1 MAPRQKFNPRT
12 GKFEEVTPP
21 VKAGDAEFAA
31 AQDRAAAAREKAK
44 SSGPSTKFDTPTG
57 TTLPTRQY
65 ASNDTRTDTRPKAPA
80 GKTKS
85 KVVGAYT
92 PVPRTDASGRSGAG
106 ATGPPSTVLTP
117 KFIEDIVTK
126 VLNGETVTPQEQALF
141 DAYLNEGGSGPSA
154 AQKAAE
160 EARKNADSYRAGMSA
175 ADIQAQAGT
184 DAQTQYGALAQTAY
198 NNAKTAADNIYTPAV
213 GDTNTYYDTQI
224 ANLQKYIDTQR
235 TSATGAIDT
244 ATTDLLA
251 GLKGTSAYQDA
262 SVANVA
268 APTQGLGDMLA
279 AYGGT
284 GQSAQEQQN
293 MDAATSKQ
301 IADLFGRSNKQLAG
315 AETDYYTGLQNAA
328 RGAQAAGKSNL
339 ATVLATLQGQDKA
352 GIEGNRRA
360 ELAGLQAS
368 RTAAQ
373 GSATDLQNQLLAK
386 GIDAVMSGKQAAA
399 TTRAQTTA
407 SYGVPK
413 KKGKAVNKPKLPTK
427 PKK

>member
-1 MAPRQKFNPRT
+1 
-12 GKFEEVTPP
+12 
-21 VKAGDAEFAA
+21 
-31 AQDRAAAAREKAK
+31 
-44 SSGPSTKFDTPTG
+44 
-57 TTLPTRQY
+57 
-65 ASNDTRTDTRPKAPA
+65 
-80 GKTKS
+80 
-85 KVVGAYT
+85 
-92 PVPRTDASGRSGAG
+92 
-106 ATGPPSTVLTP
+106 
-117 KFIEDIVTK
+117 
-126 VLNGETVTPQEQALF
+126 
-141 DAYLNEGGSGPSA
+141 
-154 AQKAAE
+154 
-160 EARKNADSYRAGMSA
+160 
-175 ADIQAQAGT
+175 
-184 DAQTQYGALAQTAY
+184 
-198 NNAKTAADNIYTPAV
+198 
-213 GDTNTYYDTQI
+213 
-224 ANLQKYIDTQR
+224 
-235 TSATGAIDT
+235 
-244 ATTDLLA
+244 
-251 GLKGTSAYQDA
+251 
-262 SVANVA
+262 
-268 APTQGLGDMLA
+268 
-279 AYGGT
+279 
-284 GQSAQEQQN
+284 